1 MEMRLKKGTLQY
13 LIVLA
18 IAVGLFVGTGQIGG
32 GASGS
37 DQLGPAF
44 WPRLILGLAICV
56 CLFEIGFRQF
66 SDMEGVSGLL
76 AQVTTE
82 MEKVEGEVEEESQES
97 NPGRLIAGVVL
108 TVLYVWIMPLIGFTV
123 STFLFTGLFIRIG
136 GYRKMAVTAV
146 VSLLGTLLLVF
157 LFMKVVYVSLP
168 LGKGVFGDVSITL
181 LPLLGIR

>member
-18 IAVGLFVGTGQIGG
+18 IAVGLFIGTGQIGG
-32 GASGS
+32 GASGA

-66 SDMEGVSGLL
+66 TDMEGMSGLL
-76 AQVTTE
+76 AQVTSE
-82 MEKVEGEVEEESQES
+82 MEKAEGAADEEQGES
-97 NPGRLIAGVVL
+97 NPGRLIAGVIL
-108 TVLYVWIMPLIGFTV
+108 TVLYVWVMPMIGFTIA
-123 STFLFTGLFIRIG
+123 TLLFTGLFIRIG
-136 GYRKMAVTAV
+136 GYRNTVVTAA
-146 VSLLGTLLLVF
+146 VSVLGTLLLVF

-168 LGKGVFGDVSITL
+168 LGKGAFGDISIAL

>member
-18 IAVGLFVGTGQIGG
+18 IAVGLFLGTGQIGG
-32 GASGS
+32 GASGA

-56 CLFEIGFRQF
+56 CVFEIGFRQF
-66 SDMEGVSGLL
+66 TDMEGVSGLL
-76 AQVTTE
+76 AQVTNE
-82 MEKVEGEVEEESQES
+82 MEKTDGDVEEEQFEA
-97 NPGRLIAGVVL
+97 NPWRLVSGVIL
-108 TVLYVWIMPLIGFTV
+108 TVLYVWIMPLIGFTL
-123 STFLFTGLFIRIG
+123 STLLFTGLFIRMG
-136 GYRKMAVTAV
+136 GYRKTAVTAV

-168 LGKGVFGDVSITL
+168 LGKGIFGDISIAL